1 MATRVLLFALCLLT
15 ACSGQKEENKVVP
28 ERKSESIPSE
38 QPKTISNDSLIVK
51 AELSKDPQSI
61 MLQQKIEASN
71 NLLSA
76 DAGTKNNLKDDVK
89 EVKASTVTAPDGY
102 QIPIRTYTPIKSSN
116 KDFIVM
122 YVRDRGRAKDGI
134 EEHDSQCRELVNT
147 LGTAVVYA
155 DCRGEYKKDH
165 PLAIA
170 LNDDVACVY
179 SWLTKSYP
187 NMKIVLTEGNV
198 AKELKTTLTKDT
210 AKDTHGNA
218 ATP

>member
-15 ACSGQKEENKVVP
+15 ACSGQKEKNKVVP
-28 ERKSESIPSE
+28 EGKSESIPSE

-51 AELSKDPQSI
+51 AELLKDPQSI
-61 MLQQKIEASN
+61 MLQQKIEASS
-71 NLLSA
+71 NLISA
-76 DAGTKNNLKDDVK
+76 DAGTKDNLKDDVK

-102 QIPIRTYTPIKSSN
+102 QIPIRTYTPIKSSD

-122 YVRDRGRAKDGI
+122 YVRDRGRTKGGI
-134 EEHDSQCRELVNT
+134 ETHDSQCRKLVNT
-147 LGTAVVYA
+147 LGVTVVYA
-155 DCRGEYKKDH
+155 DCRGEYAKDH

-179 SWLTKSYP
+179 SWLTKSYTK
-187 NMKIVLTEGNV
+187 MKIVLSGENG
-198 AKELKTTLTKDT
+198 AKELEATLSKDS
-210 AKDTHGNA
+210 AKDTQKGA